1 MQDFV
6 SSGFSPEEHDQLA
19 EWADGPRLFEHL
31 RNLPGPLQVG
41 DLHHYVRSLGFSPD
55 LMISSTLQGVPMH
68 HRGVQVGNFFLAG
81 KEGGMKFTSEDEEV
95 VVLFASQA
103 ATAIAN
109 ARAHRDE
116 QRARS
121 DLEALIDTS
130 PVGVAVFDAQ
140 TGKPVSF
147 NREANRIIEP
157 LRTPGRPK
165 EELLAMLS
173 FRFAH
178 GREVA
183 LDRFSLAQ
191 ELKNSGMVRAEEV
204 VVSVPDGRSVSMLVD
219 GTPIHADD
227 GTVAS
232 VVLTMQD
239 LAPLKE
245 LERLRAEF
253 LGMVSHELRAPLTS
267 IKGSTAAVLG
277 AAPALPR
284 AELMQFFCIIDGQ
297 ADHM

>member
-1 MQDFV
+1 
-6 SSGFSPEEHDQLA
+6 
-19 EWADGPRLFEHL
+19 
-31 RNLPGPLQVG
+31 
-41 DLHHYVRSLGFSPD
+41 
-55 LMISSTLQGVPMH
+55 
-68 HRGVQVGNFFLAG
+68 
-81 KEGGMKFTSEDEEV
+81 
-95 VVLFASQA
+95 
-103 ATAIAN
+103 
-109 ARAHRDE
+109 
-116 QRARS
+116 
-121 DLEALIDTS
+121 
-130 PVGVAVFDAQ
+130 
-140 TGKPVSF
+140 
-147 NREANRIIEP
+147 
-157 LRTPGRPK
+157 
-165 EELLAMLS
+165 MLS

-227 GTVAS
+227 GRVAS
-232 VVLTMQD
+232 VVVTMQD

-277 AAPALPR
+277 AAPSLPR
-284 AELMQFFCIIDGQ
+284 AELMQFFRIIDGQ
-297 ADHM
+297 ADHMQGLIGNLLDAGRIETGTLSVDPEPSHVAALVDRARNTFLSGGARHTVMIDLPPDLPRVMADRERVVQVLNNLLSNAARYSAETSPIRVEAAREGVHVAVAVSDQGQGSAP